1 MKKPEIARRLA
12 RQSGVSKAEAADQ
25 LDRVVHD
32 ILAQLRKGEAA
43 PLPGLGH
50 FTPGP
55 KGIFQFEKEPGRA
68 RKRRPRARR

>member
-25 LDRVVHD
+25 LDHFVHQ
-32 ILAQLRKGEAA
+32 ILSQLRKGQAA
-43 PLPGLGH
+43 PLPGLGR

-55 KGIFQFEKEPGRA
+55 RGSYRFETDTGAAHGR
-68 RKRRPRARR
+68 K